1 MNHDEFIRQVRLR
14 AALSDKEAE
23 IVCNAVLETLAE
35 WVLGK
40 SPDTLTQW
48 VLKKE
53 PVDSTQLPKGIAD
66 YLEYARSPRG
76 ETFSLD
82 EFFKQVSQRAEI
94 DLSDAIYQSGVVM
107 EVLQEAM
114 GSKTEQLSQFP
125 QEYIT
130 LFERESRKIRVNL

>member
-1 MNHDEFIRQVRLR
+1 MNHDEFIRQVQHR

-35 WVLGK
+35 WLLGE

-53 PVDSTQLPKGIAD
+53 PVDSTQLPKGIAN
-66 YLEYARSPRG
+66 YLEYARSPIG
-76 ETFSLD
+76 ETFSLN